1 MKQSLQIALA
11 LTVLVGAGLMV
22 GCRPSE
28 PTAEVADTSPP
39 VELTPD
45 DETPP
50 VETETTSPPA
60 SSTGQGTPI
69 NPPKAATLTA
79 QEANSRINLRSEPN
93 TSSTAKGYG
102 LVGDSV
108 QLLEAAPGDNDLTW
122 YYVKFD
128 ESGAEGWIR
137 GDFINTSGPVATD
150 GGTVKIES
158 FTTDELFASG
168 AGGCGMTLLQP
179 GQGGFVFFNG
189 VEPGSMRMKFD
200 GQMQT
205 FTRTSQSGEEFYGQ
219 APNQEFTN
227 QDGGTRVS
235 VSVVQGDQVGPEVFR
250 IDQGSIQV
258 ERAGEVIELDV
269 VGDVG
274 C

>member
-1 MKQSLQIALA
+1 MKQSLRFAFA
-11 LTVLVGAGLMV
+11 LTVVVGVGLMV

-28 PTAEVADTSPP
+28 PAAEVSDPSPP
-39 VELTPD
+39 VDPAPD
-45 DETPP
+45 SETPS
-50 VETETTSPPA
+50 VETEPTAPPA
-60 SSTGQGTPI
+60 RATGQGTPI
-69 NPPKAATLTA
+69 NPPKGATLTA
-79 QEANSRINLRSEPN
+79 QETNSRINLRSEPN
-93 TSSTAKGYG
+93 TGSTAKGYG

-108 QLLEAAPGDNDLTW
+108 QLLEAAPGENGLTW

-137 GDFINTSGPVATD
+137 GDFINTGGPVATD
-150 GGTVKIES
+150 GGTVTIES
-158 FTTDELFASG
+158 FTSDELFASG

-227 QDGGTRVS
+227 QDDGTRVS

-250 IDQGSIQV
+250 IDEGSIQV
-258 ERAGEVIELDV
+258 ERAGEVIDIDV